1 MNARQA
7 SGESVSTPTLAQT
20 QSAPPANLSKDRPQK
35 TAMIIAQ
42 RIVSEITADGLVPGS
57 MLPPERVM
65 LEDYGVG
72 RGTLREAL
80 RFLEFQGVVAMKP
93 GPGGGPVVR
102 QPDASYLGNTLV
114 LLLQFSAAPFRAIAE
129 ARVAVEPM
137 IAYLAAHHIT
147 DEALERLARSVEIMQ
162 ANLVNRTVFLK
173 ENERFHDVIAWSS
186 NNALFGYLVDSMLG
200 ILDGTVLGIDYPLHR
215 RKAIVLAHQ
224 QILATLQAR
233 DPEAAEESMRAHI
246 QAYVKY
252 AEKKYPDILDQKI
265 SWDQI
270 SL

>member
-7 SGESVSTPTLAQT
+7 SRASVSAPSLART
-20 QSAPPANLSKDRPQK
+20 QSAPPAHLSKDRPQK
-35 TAMIIAQ
+35 TAMIVAQ
-42 RIVSEITADGLVPGS
+42 RIVSEITADGLGPGS
-57 MLPPERVM
+57 MLPSERVM
-65 LEDYGVG
+65 LEEYSVG

-102 QPDASYLGNTLV
+102 QPDASHLGNTIV
-114 LLLQFSAAPFRAIAE
+114 LLLQFSAAPFRTIAE
-129 ARVAVEPM
+129 ARVALEPM
-137 IAYLAAHHIT
+137 IAYLAAQHIT
-147 DEALERLARSVEIMQ
+147 DEALEQLARSVEIMQ
-162 ANLVNRTVFLK
+162 ANLENRTVFLE

-200 ILDGTVLGIDYPLHR
+200 ILDGTVLGIDYPPHR
-215 RKAIVLAHQ
+215 RKAIVVAHQ
-224 QILATLQAR
+224 QILGTLQAR
-233 DPEAAEESMRAHI
+233 DPEAAQESMRSHI
-246 QAYVKY
+246 QAYVNY
-252 AEKKYPDILDQKI
+252 AEKKYPDILDQTI